1 MSDTSHRVH
10 GLAGDDLEPDWPAL
24 TLDELAA
31 LSMDYPH
38 LAPPLAITWHSPR
51 PLSAAALVRHGQGTV
66 FVKRHHRQVRSIQSL
81 DIEHRFMHHL
91 RSRGM
96 PVPELL
102 TDTIGRTAVQ
112 AGDWVYELYEAITGD
127 VYREAFSW
135 SPLDNIAHART
146 AGHMLGKLHEA
157 SEGFAERDRG
167 THILVARSDLILAA
181 DPITALENQFAERPA
196 LRDYLR
202 ERPWRDQLRT
212 ALEPWH
218 ARARDALAAKPTLWT
233 HGDWHVS
240 NLGWSGAGA
249 NARITAVFDFG
260 LSAPT
265 FALFDLATAIERNAI
280 AWLALGE
287 PGAAHVDI
295 ALALIEGY
303 RKARPLSAGDIALL
317 ADLLPIV
324 HVDFALSEIEYFQAV
339 TGAPAHAQV
348 AYETFL
354 LGHAAWFH
362 SPEGEALLT
371 AIRQHPGNS

>member
-1 MSDTSHRVH
+1 MSQSSHRVH
-10 GLAGDDLEPDWPAL
+10 GLAGDDLVPDWPAL
-24 TLDELAA
+24 TLDELVA
-31 LSMDYPH
+31 LSTDYPH
-38 LAPPLAITWHSPR
+38 LVPPLAITWHSPR

-66 FVKRHHRQVRSIQSL
+66 FVKRHHRMVRSIQSL

-91 RSRGM
+91 RSQGT
-96 PVPELL
+96 PVPALL
-102 TDTIGRTAVQ
+102 ADTIGRTAVQ
-112 AGDWVYELYEAITGD
+112 VGDWVYELYEAITGD

-135 SPLDNIAHART
+135 SPLDNVAHART

-157 SEGFAERDRG
+157 SEGFTERDRG

-181 DPITALENQFAERPA
+181 DPITALEKQFDERPA
-196 LRDYLR
+196 LRDYLHK
-202 ERPWRDQLRT
+202 RPWRDQLRT
-212 ALEPWH
+212 VLEPWH
-218 ARARDALAAKPTLWT
+218 AHAREALAEKPTLWT

-240 NLGWSGAGA
+240 NLGWSGTGA
-249 NARITAVFDFG
+249 NAQITAIFDFG

-280 AWLALGE
+280 AWLALE
-287 PGAAHVDI
+287 QPGAAHVDI

-303 RKARPLSAGDIALL
+303 RQVHPLPAGDLALL

-324 HVDFALSEIEYFQAV
+324 HVDFALSEVEYFQAI

-348 AYETFL
+348 AYATFL

-362 SPEGEALLT
+362 SAEGKALLA
-371 AIRQHPGNS
+371 AIRQLPGNS

>member
-31 LSMDYPH
+31 LSTDYPH
-38 LAPPLAITWHSPR
+38 LVPPLAITWHSPR
-51 PLSAAALVRHGQGTV
+51 PLSAAALVRHGRGTV
-66 FVKRHHRQVRSIQSL
+66 FVKRHHRNVRSAQSL

-91 RSRGM
+91 RSRGI
-96 PVPELL
+96 PVPALL
-102 TDTIGRTAVQ
+102 ADTIGRTAVQ

-135 SPLDNIAHART
+135 SPLDNMAHART
-146 AGHMLGKLHEA
+146 AGHMLGKLHNA
-157 SEGFAERDRG
+157 SEGFAEHDRG
-167 THILVARSDLILAA
+167 THILVARSDLVLAE
-181 DPITALENQFAERPA
+181 DPIRALENQFDERPA
-196 LRDYLR
+196 LRDYLF

-212 ALEPWH
+212 VLEPWH
-218 ARARDALAAKPTLWT
+218 ARAREALAAKPTLWT

-240 NLGWSGAGA
+240 NLGWSGPGAHAG
-249 NARITAVFDFG
+249 ITAVFDFG

-280 AWLALGE
+280 AWLALDE

-303 RKARPLSAGDIALL
+303 RQARSLPASDRALL

-324 HVDFALSEIEYFQAV
+324 HIDFALSEVEYFQAI

-362 SPEGEALLT
+362 SAEGEALLA
-371 AIRQHPGNS
+371 AIRQIPGNS